1 MLNLLSV
8 KLKLVGGD
16 QDHTIPDSDDNQD
29 DSSSQPMNM
38 LLLMIPRNPIKLLL
52 MLFSLITH
60 QKIRMMKV
68 FIQLLEVVIHMIQLK
83 KVYNRITETQML
95 NLLQVL
101 SNLQETWTL
110 GTRLKTMTA
119 GKEHNSYH
127 VLIKLAYEGLENTE
141 MPGM

>member
-1 MLNLLSV
+1 MTVQVS
-8 KLKLVGGD
+8 
-16 QDHTIPDSDDNQD
+16 
-29 DSSSQPMNM
+29 PMNM

-60 QKIRMMKV
+60 QKIRMMKA

-83 KVYNRITETQML
+83 KVYNRITETQVL

-119 GKEHNSYH
+119 GKEQNCYH
-127 VLIKLAYEGLENTE
+127 VLVKLAYEGLENTE